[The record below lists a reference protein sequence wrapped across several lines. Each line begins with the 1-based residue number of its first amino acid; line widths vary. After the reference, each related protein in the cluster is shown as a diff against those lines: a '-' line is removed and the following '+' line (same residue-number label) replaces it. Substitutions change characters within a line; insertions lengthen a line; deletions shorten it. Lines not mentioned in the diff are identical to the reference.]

1 MTELD
6 PRCGKHVAGLHWLR
20 GCHVRRNARD
30 WRMGLG
36 QSCGR
41 RRSLDR
47 LSASSA
53 LSTNRNPTQSRVM
66 WNYNFE
72 SWITFHLSGATSH
85 WYTSASSVV
94 WALFVLAIYALPL
107 LLFLPPLIPSRLL
120 ILWIFISLIL
130 QWFFSSS
137 HLTSSDGHVLTIT
150 SHSLRVLFRGMC
162 VGLSNT
168 SDCPHPAYRAHIVS
182 KFVRN
187 DQSHEPSTDKLIPR
201 YLLQNYQEDNVICL
215 TRKVGCTV

>member
-94 WALFVLAIYALPL
+94 WALFVLAIYALPPPSLPSSSDPIALANPMNLYLSYPAMIFL
-107 LLFLPPLIPSRLL
+107 LLSSDIIRWTCPHDHLPQPSRPV
-120 ILWIFISLIL
+120 SR
-130 QWFFSSS
+130 
-137 HLTSSDGHVLTIT
+137 HVRW
-150 SHSLRVLFRGMC
+150 S
-162 VGLSNT
+162 
-168 SDCPHPAYRAHIVS
+168 
-182 KFVRN
+182 
-187 DQSHEPSTDKLIPR
+187 
-201 YLLQNYQEDNVICL
+201 
-215 TRKVGCTV
+215 